1 MTPSLKSENVAE
13 NGNPQLIK
21 QLQGEWKKIGHAGR
35 FAEQKLWKKFRQ
47 QCDAFFDQK
56 NAAKNALFEEEK
68 KNLALKNELIKTFTA
83 KKEVDFDG
91 LKSFI
96 DEFQKIGGVPKK
108 DTVATMKN
116 FEAAVKNGM
125 EKNKFSDEQRHQ
137 IQKAIKSSLLN
148 NSSDPEKAFM
158 QEKSRISKL
167 IDKALKETSQL
178 ENNLNFFSSSKGSS
192 MLDQFQQQIDQNKKQ
207 IDHWRE
213 ELKKLRDAYRQ
224 K

>member
-1 MTPSLKSENVAE
+1 M
-13 NGNPQLIK
+13 
-21 QLQGEWKKIGHAGR
+21 
-35 FAEQKLWKKFRQ
+35 
-47 QCDAFFDQK
+47 D
-56 NAAKNALFEEEK
+56 FE
-68 KNLALKNELIKTFTA
+68 
-83 KKEVDFDG
+83 G
-91 LKSFI
+91 LTNFI

-108 DTVATMKN
+108 DAVSTMKN

-148 NSSDPEKAFM
+148 NSSDPDKAFM

-192 MLDQFQQQIDQNKKQ
+192 MLDQFQQQINQNKKQ
-207 IDHWRE
+207 IDLWRE

>member
-1 MTPSLKSENVAE
+1 
-13 NGNPQLIK
+13 
-21 QLQGEWKKIGHAGR
+21 
-35 FAEQKLWKKFRQ
+35 
-47 QCDAFFDQK
+47 
-56 NAAKNALFEEEK
+56 
-68 KNLALKNELIKTFTA
+68 
-83 KKEVDFDG
+83 
-91 LKSFI
+91 
-96 DEFQKIGGVPKK
+96 
-108 DTVATMKN
+108 MKN

-125 EKNKFSDEQRHQ
+125 EKNKFTDEQRHQ

-148 NSSDPEKAFM
+148 NSSDPDKAFM
-158 QEKSRISKL
+158 QEKSRIIKL
-167 IDKALKETSQL
+167 IEKALKETSQL

>member
-1 MTPSLKSENVAE
+1 MAE

-108 DTVATMKN
+108 DTVSTMKN

-148 NSSDPEKAFM
+148 NSSDPDKAFM

>member
-1 MTPSLKSENVAE
+1 M
-13 NGNPQLIK
+13 LI
-21 QLQGEWKKIGHAGR
+21 IACR
-35 FAEQKLWKKFRQ
+35 FANKIVVL
-47 QCDAFFDQK
+47 
-56 NAAKNALFEEEK
+56 
-68 KNLALKNELIKTFTA
+68 
-83 KKEVDFDG
+83 
-91 LKSFI
+91 S
-96 DEFQKIGGVPKK
+96 DE
-108 DTVATMKN
+108 N
-116 FEAAVKNGM
+116 FEAAIKNGM

-137 IQKAIKSSLLN
+137 IQKAIKSSSLN
-148 NSSDPEKAFM
+148 NSSDPDKAFM